1 MGLVTRVVP
10 HDELLDAAGGVAED
24 ILRTGPDARLQVKRA
39 LNAQYGLVDFMS
51 FWASVQ
57 GPEAREGMT
66 AFAEK
71 RPPAWVPDS
80 LARGRL

>member
-1 MGLVTRVVP
+1 MVNTAGLQRRSTYEEVAR
-10 HDELLDAAGGVAED
+10 EVAED
-24 ILRTGPDARLQVKRA
+24 ILCTGPDSRLQVKRA

-51 FWASVQ
+51 FWASVR

-71 RPPAWVPDS
+71 RPPAWVPKS